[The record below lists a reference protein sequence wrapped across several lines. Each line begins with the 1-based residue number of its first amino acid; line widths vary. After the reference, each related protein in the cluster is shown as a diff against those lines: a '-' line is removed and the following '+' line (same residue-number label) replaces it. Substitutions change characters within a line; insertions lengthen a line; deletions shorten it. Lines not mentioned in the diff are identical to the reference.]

1 MSARYT
7 RQAGYTLDKRQNRK
21 PAVRTVQ
28 RRVRFGPNTAKYIG
42 LAILGILALVMV
54 TKVTGVSTTGY
65 NQNQIRT
72 ASSKVRADVDALQL
86 EATRNRAIQRIQTS
100 PVKDTLQTPGPGSVD
115 YVQQG
120 DVAGVST
127 AKP

>member
-1 MSARYT
+1 MSARYS
-7 RQAGYTLDKRQNRK
+7 RQAGYTIDKRNVRK

-28 RRVRFGPNTAKYIG
+28 RRVKFGPNTAKYFG
-42 LAILGILALVMV
+42 LAILGILALIMV
-54 TKVTGVSTTGY
+54 AKTTDISTLGY
-65 NQNQIRT
+65 KQNQIRAT
-72 ASSKVRADVDALQL
+72 SSKVAADVDALKL
-86 EATRNRAIQRIQTS
+86 EATRDKAIQNIQNS
-100 PVKDTLQTPGPGSVD
+100 PVKDTLQTAGQVD

>member
-1 MSARYT
+1 MSARYS
-7 RQAGYTLDKRQNRK
+7 RQAGYTIDRRKNRK

-28 RRVRFGPNTAKYIG
+28 RRVRFGPNTAKYFG
-42 LAILGILALVMV
+42 LALLGILALIMV
-54 TKVTGVSTTGY
+54 TKSTTNSTLGY
-65 NQNQIRT
+65 NQNQIRS
-72 ASSKVRADVDALQL
+72 ASSKVAADVDALKL
-86 EATRNRAIQRIQTS
+86 EATREKAIQNIQNG
-100 PVKDTLQTPGPGSVD
+100 PVKDTLQTAGQVD